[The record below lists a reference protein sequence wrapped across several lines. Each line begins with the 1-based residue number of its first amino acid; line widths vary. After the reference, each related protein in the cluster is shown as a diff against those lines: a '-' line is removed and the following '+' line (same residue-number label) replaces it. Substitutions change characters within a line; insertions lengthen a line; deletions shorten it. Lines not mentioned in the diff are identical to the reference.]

1 VQKPGLGGFAGEPS
15 SLTLTGAYCD
25 ELDRLAH
32 WPHNPATQH
41 INTVTTHWNQVTKR
55 GAGME
60 IPSFDIRILFRYTIA
75 MLTNQY
81 VPTTL
86 ATAMDR
92 IRRSQRRHKR
102 HYIPIGSID
111 PPINQSSNSENSL
124 YIASGVA
131 IVENRF
137 VGLNYMMEFE
147 MEFEGKCAAY
157 CCSLRKSR

>member
-1 VQKPGLGGFAGEPS
+1 MARYVRKKTQSREIKRGEIISSPNTKVRGKIFFAGPRRYSAFGNCVQKPGLGGFAGEPS
-15 SLTLTGAYCD
+15 SLALTGAYCD
-25 ELDRLAH
+25 ELDLLAH

-86 ATAMDR
+86 ATVV
-92 IRRSQRRHKR
+92 
-102 HYIPIGSID
+102 ID
-111 PPINQSSNSENSL
+111 QN
-124 YIASGVA
+124 IAKKA
-131 IVENRF
+131 
-137 VGLNYMMEFE
+137 
-147 MEFEGKCAAY
+147 
-157 CCSLRKSR
+157 

>member
-1 VQKPGLGGFAGEPS
+1 MIIGRTRKKEDAMTRNKGGGIISSPNTKVRGKIFFAGPRRYSAFGNCVQKPGLGGFAGEPS

-25 ELDRLAH
+25 ELDLLAH

-60 IPSFDIRILFRYTIA
+60 IPSFDMRILFRYTIA

-86 ATAMDR
+86 ATVV
-92 IRRSQRRHKR
+92 
-102 HYIPIGSID
+102 ID
-111 PPINQSSNSENSL
+111 PN
-124 YIASGVA
+124 IAKKA
-131 IVENRF
+131 
-137 VGLNYMMEFE
+137 
-147 MEFEGKCAAY
+147 
-157 CCSLRKSR
+157 